1 MSLRACGLATRD
13 EKELGLTLVKEEVLG
28 SIPVEGGISQN
39 GDVDVSCSGQWKCC
53 GLKVIEGN
61 VMF

>member
-1 MSLRACGLATRD
+1 MAIRD